1 MSIFDGTWRPDPQRP
16 DPDGPP
22 DDLLV
27 DDGFY
32 ECRSCQPPYRVPA
45 DGQDHPVEGSP
56 RFDAVAVTVVDDR
69 TVRRVTRRDGR
80 LITDSVVIVSAD
92 GRSKVETQT
101 VTDSGPIPLVLEIES
116 RRVGGPTRG
125 AHPLSGRW
133 QVVEL
138 DLVNHDE
145 DTTYRIVDDTL
156 TMQDRMGRSFVA
168 RLDGTP
174 SDYRGDPRFTSVSVR
189 WLDDR
194 TIEETDRNGNE
205 VVLVMEWRVEAD
217 GATMHVRF
225 DDRRGHVMEQYGRK
239 LS

>member
-1 MSIFDGTWRPDPQRP
+1 
-16 DPDGPP
+16 
-22 DDLLV
+22 
-27 DDGFY
+27 
-32 ECRSCQPPYRVPA
+32 
-45 DGQDHPVEGSP
+45 
-56 RFDAVAVTVVDDR
+56 
-69 TVRRVTRRDGR
+69 
-80 LITDSVVIVSAD
+80 
-92 GRSKVETQT
+92 
-101 VTDSGPIPLVLEIES
+101 
-116 RRVGGPTRG
+116 
-125 AHPLSGRW
+125 
-133 QVVEL
+133 
-138 DLVNHDE
+138 
-145 DTTYRIVDDTL
+145 
-156 TMQDRMGRSFVA
+156 VA